1 MGCTVDVFSSSH
13 KKDELAKKLGADN
26 VIIWTE
32 GEHEKLSCHYE
43 VMINTLP
50 SKVDKK

>member
-1 MGCTVDVFSSSH
+1 MGCNVDVFSSSH

-26 VIIWTE
+26 IVIWTE
-32 GEHEKLSCHYE
+32 NEHEKLKNNYN

>member
-1 MGCTVDVFSSSH
+1 MGCDVDVFSSSH

-26 VIIWTE
+26 IVIWTE
-32 GEHEKLSCHYE
+32 NEHKKLDSEYD

-50 SKVDKK
+50 SKVDK